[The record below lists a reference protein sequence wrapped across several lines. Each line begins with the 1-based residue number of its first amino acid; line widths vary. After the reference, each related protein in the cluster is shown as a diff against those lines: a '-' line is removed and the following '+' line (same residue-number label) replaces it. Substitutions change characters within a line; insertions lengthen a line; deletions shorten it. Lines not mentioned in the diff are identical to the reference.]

1 MDKKEM
7 EEKLYDFFRNE
18 NKLDILRNQI
28 SILKKQ
34 IESINEDLKNCNVS
48 IDVPYYS
55 AGFDEKVQSS
65 RSYTGEAERE
75 VMRETEKMLS
85 RIRNKKFEIENLKE
99 LIEVIEIDIM
109 KFNKIFKFLSED
121 ELKLIHAL
129 NQINDAKSVKV
140 MWNYHGVKFE
150 NKMEIEKIRLKMNN
164 CNDFYHE
171 WDFPTSRQGENIINS
186 LKQTLLSE
194 KQIRVKTEHI
204 SAIYYRGKEIFSK

>member
-48 IDVPYYS
+48 IYVPYYS

-99 LIEVIEIDIM
+99 LIDVIEIDIM

-121 ELKLIHAL
+121 ELKLIKL
-129 NQINDAKSVKV
+129 KYKYRKSEEFIAAELIISQSQTNRIK
-140 MWNYHGVKFE
+140 NRILK
-150 NKMEIEKIRLKMNN
+150 KI
-164 CNDFYHE
+164 
-171 WDFPTSRQGENIINS
+171 
-186 LKQTLLSE
+186 
-194 KQIRVKTEHI
+194 I
-204 SAIYYRGKEIFSK
+204 SYYI

>member
-1 MDKKEM
+1 M

-99 LIEVIEIDIM
+99 LIDVIEIDIM

-121 ELKLIHAL
+121 ELKLIKL
-129 NQINDAKSVKV
+129 KYKYRKSEEFIAAELIISQSQTNRIK
-140 MWNYHGVKFE
+140 NRILK
-150 NKMEIEKIRLKMNN
+150 KI
-164 CNDFYHE
+164 
-171 WDFPTSRQGENIINS
+171 
-186 LKQTLLSE
+186 
-194 KQIRVKTEHI
+194 I
-204 SAIYYRGKEIFSK
+204 SYYI

>member
-85 RIRNKKFEIENLKE
+85 RVRNKKFEIENLKE
-99 LIEVIEIDIM
+99 LIDVIEIDIM
-109 KFNKIFKFLSED
+109 KFNQIFKFLSED
-121 ELKLIHAL
+121 ELKLIKL
-129 NQINDAKSVKV
+129 KYKYRKSEEFIAAELIISQSQTNRIK
-140 MWNYHGVKFE
+140 NRILK
-150 NKMEIEKIRLKMNN
+150 KI
-164 CNDFYHE
+164 
-171 WDFPTSRQGENIINS
+171 
-186 LKQTLLSE
+186 
-194 KQIRVKTEHI
+194 I
-204 SAIYYRGKEIFSK
+204 SYYI

>member
-7 EEKLYDFFRNE
+7 EEKLYNFFRNE

-55 AGFDEKVQSS
+55 ASFDERVQTSS
-65 RSYTGEAERE
+65 SYTGAAERE

-121 ELKLIHAL
+121 ELKLIKL
-129 NQINDAKSVKV
+129 KYKYRKSEEFIAAELIISQSQTNRIK
-140 MWNYHGVKFE
+140 NRILK
-150 NKMEIEKIRLKMNN
+150 KI
-164 CNDFYHE
+164 
-171 WDFPTSRQGENIINS
+171 
-186 LKQTLLSE
+186 
-194 KQIRVKTEHI
+194 I
-204 SAIYYRGKEIFSK
+204 SYYI

>member
-1 MDKKEM
+1 M

-121 ELKLIHAL
+121 ELKLIKL
-129 NQINDAKSVKV
+129 KYKYRKSEEFIAAELIISQSQTNRIK
-140 MWNYHGVKFE
+140 NRILK
-150 NKMEIEKIRLKMNN
+150 KI
-164 CNDFYHE
+164 
-171 WDFPTSRQGENIINS
+171 
-186 LKQTLLSE
+186 
-194 KQIRVKTEHI
+194 I
-204 SAIYYRGKEIFSK
+204 SYYI

>member
-121 ELKLIHAL
+121 ELKLIKL
-129 NQINDAKSVKV
+129 KYKYRKSEEFIAAELIISQSQTNRIK
-140 MWNYHGVKFE
+140 NRILK
-150 NKMEIEKIRLKMNN
+150 KI
-164 CNDFYHE
+164 
-171 WDFPTSRQGENIINS
+171 
-186 LKQTLLSE
+186 
-194 KQIRVKTEHI
+194 I
-204 SAIYYRGKEIFSK
+204 SYYI

>member
-1 MDKKEM
+1 MDKKEI
-7 EEKLYDFFRNE
+7 EKKLYDFFRNE

-121 ELKLIHAL
+121 ELKLIKL
-129 NQINDAKSVKV
+129 KYKYRKSEEFIATELIISQSQTNRIK
-140 MWNYHGVKFE
+140 NRTLK
-150 NKMEIEKIRLKMNN
+150 KI
-164 CNDFYHE
+164 
-171 WDFPTSRQGENIINS
+171 
-186 LKQTLLSE
+186 
-194 KQIRVKTEHI
+194 I
-204 SAIYYRGKEIFSK
+204 SYYV

>member
-1 MDKKEM
+1 MIFLEM
-7 EEKLYDFFRNE
+7 
-18 NKLDILRNQI
+18 KLDILRNQI

-121 ELKLIHAL
+121 ELKLIKL
-129 NQINDAKSVKV
+129 KYKYRKSEEFIAAELIISQSQTNRIK
-140 MWNYHGVKFE
+140 NRILK
-150 NKMEIEKIRLKMNN
+150 KI
-164 CNDFYHE
+164 
-171 WDFPTSRQGENIINS
+171 
-186 LKQTLLSE
+186 
-194 KQIRVKTEHI
+194 I
-204 SAIYYRGKEIFSK
+204 SYYI

>member
-99 LIEVIEIDIM
+99 LIDVIEIDIM

-121 ELKLIHAL
+121 ELKLIKL
-129 NQINDAKSVKV
+129 KYKYRKSEEFIAAELIISQSQTNRIK
-140 MWNYHGVKFE
+140 NRILK
-150 NKMEIEKIRLKMNN
+150 KI
-164 CNDFYHE
+164 
-171 WDFPTSRQGENIINS
+171 
-186 LKQTLLSE
+186 
-194 KQIRVKTEHI
+194 I
-204 SAIYYRGKEIFSK
+204 SYYI